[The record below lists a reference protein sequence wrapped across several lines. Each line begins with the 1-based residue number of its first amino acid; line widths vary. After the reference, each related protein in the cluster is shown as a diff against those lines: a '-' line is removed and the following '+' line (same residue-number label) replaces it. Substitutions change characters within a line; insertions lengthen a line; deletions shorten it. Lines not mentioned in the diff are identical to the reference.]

1 MEQGLIEQLNEWHEA
16 DKHQQIVDLLST
28 ITDEERDYES
38 ISLLGRAYN
47 NLGHYEEALSQFDK
61 ISEAGKQDSIWHY
74 RVGFG
79 ADALYYLKRYEEA
92 AQVFSRSAQL
102 EPGVQ
107 STEYF
112 LRQSIHKAEKHKRE
126 EIRLAKKKASMER
139 GGSVK
144 EKILFSDM
152 FLADFWE
159 DSEYARESY
168 QSEHLQM
175 N

>member
-16 DKHQQIVDLLST
+16 DKHQQIVDLLSA

-74 RVGFG
+74 RVGY
-79 ADALYYLKRYEEA
+79 ALFYLKQYEEA
-92 AQVFSRSAQL
+92 AQVFTRSAQL

-112 LRQSIHKAEKHKRE
+112 LKT
-126 EIRLAKKKASMER
+126 
-139 GGSVK
+139 
-144 EKILFSDM
+144 
-152 FLADFWE
+152 
-159 DSEYARESY
+159 
-168 QSEHLQM
+168 EHS
-175 N
+175 